1 MTLPTCL
8 LRLVLAVGG
17 GVVVLAVGCDAAA
30 PVVPAPSRAAFARDV
45 YPILLRDCGFPACHG
60 DPLRSFHLFGPG
72 RLRLDADT
80 DPLDP
85 PTEDEL
91 AISYERTRAML
102 LRPAGEGEVL
112 LVRKPGPGGG
122 HRGIDANGRNVYGA
136 VDDPALRT
144 IAAWAA
150 ALEEV
155 P

>member
-8 LRLVLAVGG
+8 LRLVLAAGG
-17 GVVVLAVGCDAAA
+17 GVGVFAVGCDAAP

-72 RLRLDADT
+72 RLRLDAEMDL
-80 DPLDP
+80 LDP
-85 PTEDEL
+85 PSEDEL

-102 LRPAGEGEVL
+102 LRPAGEDEAL
-112 LVRKPGPGGG
+112 LVRKSGPGGG
-122 HRGIDANGRNVYGA
+122 HRGIDANGRNVYGEA
-136 VDDPALRT
+136 DDPSLLA

-150 ALEEV
+150 AEEV
-155 P
+155 R